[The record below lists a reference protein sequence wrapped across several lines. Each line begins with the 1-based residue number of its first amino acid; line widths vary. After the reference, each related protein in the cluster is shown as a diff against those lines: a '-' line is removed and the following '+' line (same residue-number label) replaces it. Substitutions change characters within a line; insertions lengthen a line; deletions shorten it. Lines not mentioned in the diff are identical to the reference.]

1 MARILQNYCFY
12 IGGYEGVRKIR
23 ISQAINMHLGGYYKV
38 LENVEKPIILDNCLV
53 LDLTLF
59 IDYMFD
65 RIIEACSLGEKKQYG
80 LNEQERELLTRM
92 SKRGIG
98 AEITVANAASLMDV
112 SQDKARR
119 ILNQL
124 AEKQYLFKT
133 KVEGKNKS
141 LYKLLILISQVML
154 L

>member
-38 LENVEKPIILDNCLV
+38 LENVEKPIILDSCLV